1 MKRVFFYSVMAMM
14 AMCVFTACGG
24 DDKDG
29 DLSGDYVQTEQGV
42 HRITVTFS
50 GNTDGWGADLYFTAT
65 LGNSG
70 FSNIY
75 ENGKQVNDMTG
86 AWGTSGM
93 RDYDITSGADC
104 DLMTLTLSVT
114 GRADAEPVSVTLK
127 GYVNGKQTNMK
138 VIDYKP
144 GEVRKTISFAADN
157 INLDY

>member
-14 AMCVFTACGG
+14 AMCVFSACGG
-24 DDKDG
+24 DDKDE

-50 GNTDGWGADLYFTAT
+50 GNTDGWSADLYFTAT

-75 ENGKQVNDMTG
+75 ENGKQVNDMAG

-93 RDYDITSGADC
+93 RDYDITSGAEC

-127 GYVNGKQTNMK
+127 GYVNGKIVEAKGRAYGVVSSSVSSSLLTWNC
-138 VIDYKP
+138 
-144 GEVRKTISFAADN
+144 E
-157 INLDY
+157 